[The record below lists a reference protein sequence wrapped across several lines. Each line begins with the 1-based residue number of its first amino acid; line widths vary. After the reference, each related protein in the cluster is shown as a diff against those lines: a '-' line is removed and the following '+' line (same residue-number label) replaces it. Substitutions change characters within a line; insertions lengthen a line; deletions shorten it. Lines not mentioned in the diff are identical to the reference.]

1 MRNDGRQWDEVRKST
16 VTRNYLKNAN
26 GSVLIEMGNTKVI
39 CAASVEERVPPF
51 LKNTG
56 RGWLTA
62 EYSMLPMATTT
73 RNVRES
79 TRGRL
84 GGRTHEIQR
93 LIGRSLRSVTD
104 LTLFGEKTVYID
116 CDVVQ
121 ADGGTRT
128 AAITG
133 SFIALVDAFRSLKEE
148 GAIEAFG
155 ISEFVS
161 AISVGLVD
169 GEILLDLD
177 YSEDSTADVDANF
190 VMTKSG
196 NIIEIQGT
204 AEGEP
209 FRRTLLDKMVDVAQK
224 GISELTEMQMNLL
237 GELV

>member
-1 MRNDGRQWDEVRKST
+1 MRNDGRQWDEIRKCT

-26 GSVLIEMGNTKVI
+26 GSVLMEMGDTKVI
-39 CAASVEERVPPF
+39 CTASVEERVPPF

-79 TRGRL
+79 ARGRL

>member
-1 MRNDGRQWDEVRKST
+1 MRADGRKWDEIRECRLTRK
-16 VTRNYLKNAN
+16 YMQNAS
-26 GSVLIEMGNTKVI
+26 GSVLIEMGGTKVI
-39 CAASVEERVPPF
+39 CAVSVEDRVPSF
-51 LKNTG
+51 LKDSG

-62 EYSMLPMATTT
+62 EYSMLPMATPT
-73 RNVRES
+73 RNMREA

-104 LTLFGEKTVYID
+104 LAVFGEKTIFLD
-116 CDVVQ
+116 CDVIQ

-133 SFIALVDAFRSLKEE
+133 SFVALVDAFRSLKEE
-148 GAIEAFG
+148 GRIEDFG
-155 ISEFVS
+155 ISDFVS
-161 AISVGLVD
+161 AISVGLVE
-169 GEILLDLD
+169 GEIMLDLD
-177 YSEDSTADVDANF
+177 YSEDSRADVDANF
-190 VMTKSG
+190 VMTRGG

-209 FRRTLLDKMVDVAQK
+209 FRRTLLDKMIDVAQK

-237 GELV
+237 GELI

>member
-1 MRNDGRQWDEVRKST
+1 
-16 VTRNYLKNAN
+16 
-26 GSVLIEMGNTKVI
+26 
-39 CAASVEERVPPF
+39 
-51 LKNTG
+51 
-56 RGWLTA
+56 
-62 EYSMLPMATTT
+62 
-73 RNVRES
+73 
-79 TRGRL
+79 
-84 GGRTHEIQR
+84 

-133 SFIALVDAFRSLKEE
+133 SFIALVDAIRSLKEE

>member
-1 MRNDGRQWDEVRKST
+1 MRNDGRKWDEIRKCR
-16 VTRNYLKNAN
+16 VTRKYLPNAN
-26 GSVLIEMGNTKVI
+26 GSALIEMGGTKVI
-39 CAASVEERVPPF
+39 CTASVEDRVPPF
-51 LKNTG
+51 LRDSG

-62 EYSMLPMATTT
+62 EYSMLPMATPT
-73 RNVRES
+73 RNTREA

-104 LTLFGEKTVYID
+104 LTLFGEKTIYID
-116 CDVVQ
+116 CDVIQ

-128 AAITG
+128 ASITG

-148 GAIEAFG
+148 GRIDHFG
-155 ISEFVS
+155 ISDYVS
-161 AISVGLVD
+161 AISVGLVG
-169 GEILLDLD
+169 GEIMLDLD

-190 VMTKSG
+190 VMTRSG

-209 FRRTLLDKMVDVAQK
+209 FRRTLLDKMIDVAQK
-224 GISELTEMQMNLL
+224 GVAELTEMQINLL
-237 GELV
+237 GELI